1 MMWNIKSDFSCL
13 GYGYGFLAVTI
24 VTLLPLLGFAMLPLL
39 NKVVLQYILV
49 GFTGLA
55 VSTLLTDVA
64 FHLIP
69 IVNIYQI
76 ENENILKHTFIIDID
91 SWTS

>member
-1 MMWNIKSDFSCL
+1 M
-13 GYGYGFLAVTI
+13 TI